1 MFFTPELGSSDD
13 LICLGIQNKWSKD
26 DRSTITLPELNTATI
41 HFYSTMLARGWNP
54 EALRM
59 LFIMKKKIPQKVI
72 LTLTNQ
78 RQSEPH
84 CLDPGLLFGEVAI
97 ISTNDG
103 SLSSWLSPPLVE
115 MVERFQYLSV
125 RLSQSQTF
133 KWSQAEYIERKK
145 ETKKQ
150 RLALLAESDV
160 PTER

>member
-84 CLDPGLLFGEVAI
+84 CLAPGLLFGEVAI
-97 ISTNDG
+97 ISTNHG
-103 SLSSWLSPPLVE
+103 SVNSWLSPPLVE
-115 MVERFQYLSV
+115 MVERFQYHSI
-125 RLSQSQTF
+125 RLSQSQSF
-133 KWSQAEYIERKK
+133 KCSQAEYIEHKK

-160 PTER
+160 STER